1 MLQFPGIE
9 SDKAFCFTEKEI
21 NQEREKINKILHIPL
36 SALINEMRIYLFKDL
51 NLTVRKDYLDE
62 NFDIKIKEMNFCLTL
77 VRLYVNEILT
87 FESEWA
93 KITEDNIY
101 NEQNIMLHFAEAIEE
116 FSAVNKEEL
125 KNIIIT
131 ELRVMSNDNMFK
143 VMRKFNTLYVAYDL
157 ENHIEEHITKNGKWN
172 IYSTD
177 FKIFGLQ
184 QYILQLKIKGVSD
197 PKLVTGA
204 HLTIYRHG
212 DYRAIAWMMSIYEN
226 NVKNIANTL
235 FNIDCKEQRVS
246 PCDRDIIFH
255 AYETKAKTILRSNES
270 RAYKK
275 FFSG

>member
-1 MLQFPGIE
+1 
-9 SDKAFCFTEKEI
+9 
-21 NQEREKINKILHIPL
+21 
-36 SALINEMRIYLFKDL
+36 
-51 NLTVRKDYLDE
+51 
-62 NFDIKIKEMNFCLTL
+62 
-77 VRLYVNEILT
+77 LT

-143 VMRKFNTLYVAYDL
+143 VMRKLNTLYVEYDL

-184 QYILQLKIKGVSD
+184 QYILQLKIKGSQKFIWKNPNSGKRED
-197 PKLVTGA
+197 IRR
-204 HLTIYRHG
+204 HLK
-212 DYRAIAWMMSIYEN
+212 
-226 NVKNIANTL
+226 KNIWHIMAW
-235 FNIDCKEQRVS
+235 IGSRPIQIS
-246 PCDRDIIFH
+246 M
-255 AYETKAKTILRSNES
+255 RST
-270 RAYKK
+270 AVPD
-275 FFSG
+275 